1 MKVKCNDCG
10 YVMDIIE
17 LEPSDDNTM
26 FCPQCGSVDCVVI
39 YNKNID
45 AIDMQ
50 QSMKL
55 FKDEMNELIKT
66 YINPFLEG

>member
-1 MKVKCNDCG
+1 MKVKCKNCS
-10 YVMDIIE
+10 YIMDIIE
-17 LEPSDDNTM
+17 LEQSDDNTM
-26 FCPQCGSVDCVVI
+26 FCPQCGSLNCVVI

-45 AIDMQ
+45 AVAMQ

-66 YINPFLEG
+66 YIEPWLE

>member
-1 MKVKCNDCG
+1 MKVKCKNCS

-26 FCPQCGSVDCVVI
+26 FCLQCGSVDCVVI
-39 YNKNID
+39 YDKNID

>member
-1 MKVKCNDCG
+1 MKVKCKNCS
-10 YVMDIIE
+10 YVMDIVE
-17 LEPSDDNTM
+17 LELSDDNTM
-26 FCPQCGSVDCVVI
+26 LCSQCGSVDCVVI
-39 YNKNID
+39 YDKNID